1 MTRLPGVDDAGQA
14 VIDRTG
20 VGVMPRCRHR
30 PRREDL
36 RRREAT
42 MKLDVRLF
50 VLIGGVIVILALL
63 LAALD

>member
-1 MTRLPGVDDAGQA
+1 
-14 VIDRTG
+14 
-20 VGVMPRCRHR
+20 MPRCRHR
-30 PRREDL
+30 PRREDF
-36 RRREAT
+36 RRGEAT

>member
-1 MTRLPGVDDAGQA
+1 MSLTVPAGKTR
-14 VIDRTG
+14 
-20 VGVMPRCRHR
+20 
-30 PRREDL
+30 

>member
-1 MTRLPGVDDAGQA
+1 MTRLPAVEDAGQA
-14 VIDRTG
+14 VIGRSAAG
-20 VGVMPRCRHR
+20 AMPRCRHR
-30 PRREDL
+30 PRPEDS